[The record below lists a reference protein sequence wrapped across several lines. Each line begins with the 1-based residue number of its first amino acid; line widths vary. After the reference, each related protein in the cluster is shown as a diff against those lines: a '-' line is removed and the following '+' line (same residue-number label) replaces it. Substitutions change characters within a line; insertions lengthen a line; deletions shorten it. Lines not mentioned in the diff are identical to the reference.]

1 MVILFSLGVEI
12 VNASPPSSD
21 RDGQDLAEAKARL
34 SLHHQERLRPGVM
47 IMSAARHARIG
58 REERELPGVRRLEH
72 LDEDA
77 ARVGVARQGIAEG
90 VRRECADVGGVEG
103 ADQAG
108 SDRLGDQARLCG
120 GP

>member
-12 VNASPPSSD
+12 VSASPPSSD

-34 SLHHQERLRPGVM
+34 ALHHQERLRLGVM
-47 IMSAARHARIG
+47 IMSATRHARMG
-58 REERELPGVRRLEH
+58 GEERELPGVRRLEH
-72 LDEDA
+72 LDDDA
-77 ARVGVARQGIAEG
+77 ARVGEGIAEG